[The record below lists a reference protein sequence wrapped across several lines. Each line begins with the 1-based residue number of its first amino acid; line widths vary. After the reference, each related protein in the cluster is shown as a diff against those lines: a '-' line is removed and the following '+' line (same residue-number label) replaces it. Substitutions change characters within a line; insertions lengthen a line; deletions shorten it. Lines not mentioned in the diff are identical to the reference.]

1 MNIFC
6 ILVHVPDRNTK
17 NRWFVASAP
26 RIFRLFT
33 NLSSG
38 LLVNLSRPRC
48 ISNYRER
55 GEFRFCKLFETHTW
69 CTCYTNFIRP
79 AFLKFSWLPPS
90 PSFSTR
96 ICISWFFYIHH
107 FLFTTRYIF
116 HQKIYIYFFFL
127 YRITE
132 RLYQI
137 CQSIRIR
144 PSKIHVRIDFHH
156 YSSKNWKIRIWN
168 DFHLEAIR
176 PAIADEVN
184 RSIRD

>member
-79 AFLKFSWLPPS
+79 AFLKFSWLPPR
-90 PSFSTR
+90 PRFPRAFAYLDFFTST
-96 ICISWFFYIHH
+96 IFFLPRDI
-107 FLFTTRYIF
+107 FFT
-116 HQKIYIYFFFL
+116 KKYIYFFFSL
-127 YRITE
+127 PYYGTFISN
-132 RLYQI
+132 L
-137 CQSIRIR
+137 SIDSNTSVQNPRSNR
-144 PSKIHVRIDFHH
+144 FPSLFFKKLKNSNLEWFPPRSN
-156 YSSKNWKIRIWN
+156 SSSNSR
-168 DFHLEAIR
+168 
-176 PAIADEVN
+176 
-184 RSIRD
+184 RS

>member
-1 MNIFC
+1 MERIKAMLIGFATSLKQRSLKTRRRRMNIFC

-55 GEFRFCKLFETHTW
+55 GKFRFCKLFETHTW

-79 AFLKFSWLPPS
+79 AFLKFSWLPLRPRFPRAFAYLDFFTS
-90 PSFSTR
+90 TIFSLPRDIFFTKKYIYIFFFSTVLR
-96 ICISWFFYIHH
+96 NVYIKSVNR
-107 FLFTTRYIF
+107 FEY
-116 HQKIYIYFFFL
+116 
-127 YRITE
+127 
-132 RLYQI
+132 
-137 CQSIRIR
+137 IR
-144 PSKIHVRIDFHH
+144 PKSTF
-156 YSSKNWKIRIWN
+156 
-168 DFHLEAIR
+168 E
-176 PAIADEVN
+176 
-184 RSIRD
+184 

>member
-79 AFLKFSWLPPS
+79 AFLKFSWLPPALVFHVHLHILIFLHPPFSLYHAIYFS
-90 PSFSTR
+90 PK
-96 ICISWFFYIHH
+96 YIYI
-107 FLFTTRYIF
+107 FLFSLPYYGTFISNLFMSIDSNTSVQNPRSNRF
-116 HQKIYIYFFFL
+116 PSLFFKKLKNSNLEWFPP
-127 YRITE
+127 R
-132 RLYQI
+132 
-137 CQSIRIR
+137 SN
-144 PSKIHVRIDFHH
+144 
-156 YSSKNWKIRIWN
+156 SSSNSR
-168 DFHLEAIR
+168 
-176 PAIADEVN
+176 
-184 RSIRD
+184 RS

>member
-1 MNIFC
+1 MERIKAMLIGFATSLKQRSLKTRRRRMNIFC

-116 HQKIYIYFFFL
+116 HQKKYIYFFFSTVL
-127 YRITE
+127 RNVYIK
-132 RLYQI
+132 
-137 CQSIRIR
+137 S
-144 PSKIHVRIDFHH
+144 
-156 YSSKNWKIRIWN
+156 
-168 DFHLEAIR
+168 
-176 PAIADEVN
+176 VN
-184 RSIRD
+184 RFEYVRPKSTFE

>member
-6 ILVHVPDRNTK
+6 IFVHVPDRNTK

-79 AFLKFSWLPPS
+79 AFLKFSWLPPRPRFPRAFAYLDFFTS
-90 PSFSTR
+90 TIFSLPR
-96 ICISWFFYIHH
+96 DIFF
-107 FLFTTRYIF
+107 T
-116 HQKIYIYFFFL
+116 KIYIYFFFSL
-127 YRITE
+127 RITE

>member
-116 HQKIYIYFFFL
+116 HQNIYIYFFFSTYYGTFISNL
-127 YRITE
+127 
-132 RLYQI
+132 
-137 CQSIRIR
+137 SIDSNTSVQNPRSNR
-144 PSKIHVRIDFHH
+144 FPSLFFKKLKNSNLEWFPPRSN
-156 YSSKNWKIRIWN
+156 SSSNSR
-168 DFHLEAIR
+168 
-176 PAIADEVN
+176 
-184 RSIRD
+184 RS

>member
-79 AFLKFSWLPPS
+79 AFLKFSWLPPALVFHAHLHILIFLHPPFSLYHAIYFS
-90 PSFSTR
+90 PK
-96 ICISWFFYIHH
+96 
-107 FLFTTRYIF
+107 
-116 HQKIYIYFFFL
+116 KIYIFFFL

-144 PSKIHVRIDFHH
+144 SFKIHVRIDFHH

-184 RSIRD
+184 RSISD